1 MLGGMALFR
10 LLFAWS
16 RSGARAARA
25 AGRQGSPAPDPLA
38 VQNVIIIAGA
48 HVADSVL
55 LGALAAVVLI
65 VVAVR

>member
-1 MLGGMALFR
+1 
-10 LLFAWS
+10 
-16 RSGARAARA
+16 
-25 AGRQGSPAPDPLA
+25 